1 MLYGEDESQIPGGGN
16 THYSEDTSREI
27 DQEVRLILDE
37 AYKEASKLLK
47 KNRDILEAMK
57 DALIEYE
64 TIDAEQVDD
73 LMNRKKV
80 RKPKDWDKPGP
91 DRSPRKKPQNKKS
104 DSDPSVGSVVEET

>member
-1 MLYGEDESQIPGGGN
+1 M
-16 THYSEDTSREI
+16 
-27 DQEVRLILDE
+27 
-37 AYKEASKLLK
+37 K

-91 DRSPRKKPQNKKS
+91 DRSPRKKPQNQKS

>member
-1 MLYGEDESQIPGGGN
+1 MKLVQECLLKKYIQLFFQNYLFCLGWLKQI
-16 THYSEDTSREI
+16 
-27 DQEVRLILDE
+27 LL
-37 AYKEASKLLK
+37 KLKLLK

-91 DRSPRKKPQNKKS
+91 DSSSRKKPQNKKP

>member
-1 MLYGEDESQIPGGGN
+1 M
-16 THYSEDTSREI
+16 
-27 DQEVRLILDE
+27 
-37 AYKEASKLLK
+37 K

-80 RKPKDWDKPGP
+80 RKPKDWDNPGP
-91 DRSPRKKPQNKKS
+91 DSSSRKKPQNKKP